1 MELYGMDSNA
11 REEDIDWLELH
22 GIEAVQVKSILE
34 ESQMS
39 IMRLCEYLEHVRINQ
54 CFEPKNAIADW
65 RDYLH
70 AAKTI
75 DVDLT
80 DNKARYPPM
89 AELMILSIA

>member
-1 MELYGMDSNA
+1 
-11 REEDIDWLELH
+11 
-22 GIEAVQVKSILE
+22 
-34 ESQMS
+34 MS

-54 CFEPKNAIADW
+54 CLEPKNAIADW

-80 DNKARYPPM
+80 DNNQRKQKLCRGYFACGGLLQSKY
-89 AELMILSIA
+89 